1 MELLEGYSNTATIRY
16 IDIGM
21 KLISAIMLGVLSWHL
36 VISGIDAHQF
46 GEATLTLLISFGPFF
61 ILLAIGILLYLLVLL
76 AEIWLL
82 LKGYSTKYRGE

>member
-1 MELLEGYSNTATIRY
+1 M
-16 IDIGM
+16 DIVI

-61 ILLAIGILLYLLVLL
+61 VLLAIGILLYLLVIL
-76 AEIWLL
+76 AEIGLL
-82 LKGYSTKYRGE
+82 LKGHSTKYRGE